1 MADGLDQAL
10 CEEVSTKSDLAVLKD
25 AIVAVR
31 NEVDLLQVEI
41 NSDPG
46 VLKGE
51 LLAAI
56 TA

>member
-10 CEEVSTKSDLAVLKD
+10 CEEVSTKSDLAVLKA
-25 AIVAVR
+25 AIAAVR

-41 NSDPG
+41 KSDPG